1 MTEVIHYTIKQSS
14 LGSVLIAHSYK
25 GVCAIFIDESPTFLL
40 ERLHHRFKKATIQE
54 ASQDLEKSAIPIINF
69 INNPSLPLT
78 VTLDIRGTHFQ
89 RKVWSSLQQIPVG
102 QTVSYTDIAR
112 QLGLPKHVRAIG
124 RACGDNA
131 LAVVIPCHRVIK
143 TDGGLAGYRWGINRK
158 QKLLE
163 IERNL

>member
-1 MTEVIHYTIKQSS
+1 MTEVIHYTIKQTS
-14 LGSVLIAHSYK
+14 LGSVLIAQSHK
-25 GVCAIFIDESPTFLL
+25 GICAIFIDDSPAFLL
-40 ERLHHRFKKATIQE
+40 ERLRHRFKKTTVQE
-54 ASQDLEKSAIPIINF
+54 APQALEKPANTIINF
-69 INNPSLPLT
+69 INNPRLPLA
-78 VTLDIRGTHFQ
+78 VTLDIRGTQFQ

-112 QLGLPKHVRAIG
+112 QLGLPNHVRAVG

-143 TDGGLAGYRWGINRK
+143 IDGGLAGYRWGINRK